1 LSAVYFDYL
10 ENSTHGYRDLSYQ
23 QLPLLYFPGK
33 SIVMEHFINV
43 EPWGKTFHNYCAST
57 TLSIIE
63 NILVFVTTVQAPHFI
78 TVMDFSA
85 YA

>member
-1 LSAVYFDYL
+1 
-10 ENSTHGYRDLSYQ
+10 
-23 QLPLLYFPGK
+23 
-33 SIVMEHFINV
+33 MEHFINV
-43 EPWGKTFHNYCAST
+43 EPWGKTFHNYCASN

-78 TVMDFSA
+78 IVMDFSA